1 MKNILVITGSPRQL
15 GNTAILADSFIQGAK
30 AAGHKT
36 EIFDTPFHPVQPCL
50 ACNQCWEKDSPCV
63 FKDGLELLA
72 PKWKMPTYWFYARRF
87 TGLICP
93 PS

>member
-50 ACNQCWEKDSPCV
+50 ACNQCWEKDSPC
-63 FKDGLELLA
+63 G
-72 PKWKMPTYWFYARRF
+72 KMPTYWFYARRF